1 MDIPSERAI
10 GGVFDS
16 QGLQEECWE
25 MRLNLER
32 WADHEVYSQATPV
45 ALPVCQFTN

>member
-16 QGLQEECWE
+16 QGLQEEYWE

-32 WADHEVYSQATPV
+32 WADHEGLTPR
-45 ALPVCQFTN
+45 LHL